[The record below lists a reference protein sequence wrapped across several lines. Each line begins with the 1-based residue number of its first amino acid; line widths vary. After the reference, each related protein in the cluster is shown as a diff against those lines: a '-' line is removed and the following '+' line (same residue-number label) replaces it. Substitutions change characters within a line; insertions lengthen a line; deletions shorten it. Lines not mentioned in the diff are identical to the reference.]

1 MKRILTQNSFFPVI
15 FGVYINVLPEVVEM
29 LFSKIL
35 NQLQSLFFFFYK
47 SGFYLNIIMIIN
59 KSWRKIP

>member
-1 MKRILTQNSFFPVI
+1 MKMILTQNSFFPVI

-35 NQLQSLFFFFYK
+35 NQLQSLFFFFTK
-47 SGFYLNIIMIIN
+47 VASI
-59 KSWRKIP
+59 

>member
-1 MKRILTQNSFFPVI
+1 MKMILTQNSFFPVI

-35 NQLQSLFFFFYK
+35 NQLQSLFFFYK
-47 SGFYLNIIMIIN
+47 SGFDLNIIMIIN

>member
-1 MKRILTQNSFFPVI
+1 MKMILTQNSFFPVI

-35 NQLQSLFFFFYK
+35 NQLQSLFFFFLQKWLRFKYHYDYK
-47 SGFYLNIIMIIN
+47 
-59 KSWRKIP
+59 